1 VPASAELKP
10 LPGLLTFLDALR
22 ACGTRRI
29 AVTNSTP
36 DNVSLM
42 LDALGLSN
50 AFETVIFGADC
61 ARAKPHPD
69 PYLAGLDFLDLCP
82 EKALIF
88 EDSPAGVQSG
98 VAAGV
103 RVVAVATTQ
112 SPETLLRLGASD
124 VVSDY
129 TNILL

>member
-1 VPASAELKP
+1 MRSIRVA
-10 LPGLLTFLDALR
+10 
-22 ACGTRRI
+22 

-36 DNVSLM
+36 DNVALM
-42 LDALGLSN
+42 LDAIGL
-50 AFETVIFGADC
+50 ADTFEAVIFSANC

-69 PYLAGLDFLDLCP
+69 PYLAGLDFLDLRP
-82 EKALIF
+82 EKALVF

-103 RVVAVATTQ
+103 RVVGVATTQ
-112 SPETLLRLGASD
+112 SPATLARLGASD
-124 VVSDY
+124 IVSDY